1 MIQPLFKRPLHV
13 ILTSQ
18 NFSQLTPQVSY
29 QPSELCYLVL
39 QSPYIAVPLL
49 LLGRRSLTYPDT
61 PIGEELT
68 WAVFR
73 AIWPHSCSPMTAEY
87 LIALEDAS

>member
-1 MIQPLFKRPLHV
+1 MRVRKKLGEKSEFLGTF
-13 ILTSQ
+13 LT
-18 NFSQLTPQVSY
+18 L
-29 QPSELCYLVL
+29 LVL
-39 QSPYIAVPLL
+39 DR
-49 LLGRRSLTYPDT
+49 GSLTYPDT

-68 WAVFR
+68 WAVFI